1 MSNNQQLIAFHKI
14 RNFSNLLVKEEFYFS
29 EWNFLTLLTNCNH
42 MCNQTQ
48 EWTLISH
55 FTCQDR
61 HVLQCSEDWEIM
73 WHQQKQTHNNP
84 FAAAHTQTPRTRAR
98 TQKHIYQTHTSFF
111 VKREERCN
119 SFTAFK
125 PCAASKQS
133 QRNQQWARTET
144 STL

>member
-1 MSNNQQLIAFHKI
+1 MSNNQQLIAFRKI
-14 RNFSNLLVKEEFYFS
+14 RNFSNLLIKEEFYFS

-84 FAAAHTQTPRTRAR
+84 FAAAHTQTPRTHAH

-133 QRNQQWARTET
+133 QRHQQRARTET